1 LIGYRLSQIQFW
13 GRKPMQG
20 VARLFFTLAIVY
32 AICGMA
38 LGLHMAISEDHG
50 QAVTHAHIML
60 AGWVSTAIFAFFYHH
75 FPDISTSPTAKI
87 HFWLQTAS
95 TIVMLVSLLF
105 LYGGNPD
112 AEPGAA
118 IGSSGY
124 LLGVILFA
132 WISLRRIW
140 RA

>member
-1 LIGYRLSQIQFW
+1 
-13 GRKPMQG
+13 MQG
-20 VARLFFTLAIVY
+20 IARLFFTLAIVY

-75 FPDISTSPTAKI
+75 FPDISGSATAKA
-87 HFWLQTAS
+87 HFWLQTVS
-95 TIVMLVSLLF
+95 TVVMLASLLL
-105 LYGGNPD
+105 LYGGNAD

-124 LLGVILFA
+124 LLGVVLFA
-132 WISLRRIW
+132 WISLGRIW